1 MPFTQ
6 TDLAKYPF
14 LPQAQNYIKQLN
26 LTIQDLTE
34 TPRII
39 KHAEQRI
46 TSCFETAP
54 QPSRQPAT
62 PEIEITSFPV
72 ATMMVA
78 AVADKYLKKRYALH
92 EAKTMYEYLG
102 QENPEKIQEIARF
115 FTWDTQN
122 LPDTPPYPF
131 AIHFTNYLQNAATLQ
146 EPEWKLVN
154 RQLSHGRVPITQHE
168 AARLLQEEI
177 RRYVETKLD
186 TKVTA
191 LPPEIKATVERLKN
205 TFTAR
210 KGAIRQEEY
219 PQTVN
224 PDAFP
229 PCIRALHNALTSGHH
244 LSHTGRFTLTTFLVN
259 IGMPTETVL
268 DLYRNV
274 SDFNERLTRYQVE
287 HIAGERG
294 SRTRYQPPTCQT
306 LRTHGV
312 CTNPDDGCKNVR
324 HPLNS
329 YRRRLR
335 RNQAEEK
342 AAQSSK

>member
-14 LPQAQNYIKQLN
+14 LPQAQTYIKQLN
-26 LTIQDLTE
+26 LTIQELTE

-46 TSCFETAP
+46 TNSFETAT
-54 QPSRQPAT
+54 QLSRQLAT
-62 PEIEITSFPV
+62 PEIEIASFPV

-78 AVADKYLKKRYALH
+78 AIADNYLRKRYALH
-92 EAKTMYEYLG
+92 EAKTMYGYLG
-102 QENPEKIQEIARF
+102 HESPEKIQEIARF
-115 FTWDTQN
+115 FSWDIQD
-122 LPDTPPYPF
+122 LQDTSPYPF
-131 AIHFTNYLQNAATLQ
+131 TLHFINYLQNTTHLQ
-146 EPEWKLVN
+146 EPGWKLVN
-154 RQLSHGRVPITQHE
+154 RQLRHGRVTVTQHE

-177 RRYVETKLD
+177 RRYVEARLD
-186 TKVTA
+186 TKVKA
-191 LPPEIKATVERLKN
+191 LPPELKATVERLKN

-224 PDAFP
+224 HEAFP
-229 PCIRALHNALTSGHH
+229 PCIRALYDALSSGHH

-259 IGMPTETVL
+259 IGMPTEAVL
-268 DLYRNV
+268 DLYRHV

-312 CTNPDDGCKNVR
+312 CTNPDDNCKNVR
-324 HPLNS
+324 HPLSS

-335 RNQAEEK
+335 RNQA
-342 AAQSSK
+342 

>member
-14 LPQAQNYIKQLN
+14 LPQAQNYIKQLD
-26 LTIQDLTE
+26 LTIQELTE

-39 KHAEQRI
+39 KHAEHRI
-46 TSCFETAP
+46 TDSFETAP
-54 QPSRQPAT
+54 QPSRQLAT

-78 AVADKYLKKRYALH
+78 ASADKYLRKRYALH
-92 EAKTMYEYLG
+92 EAKTMYEYLS
-102 QENPEKIQEIARF
+102 QESPEKIQEIARF
-115 FTWDTQN
+115 FSWDIQN
-122 LPDTPPYPF
+122 LLDASPYPF
-131 AIHFTNYLQNAATLQ
+131 TLHFTNYLQDATPLQ
-146 EPEWKLVN
+146 EPRWKLVN
-154 RQLSHGRVPITQHE
+154 RQLRHGRVPITQHE

-177 RRYVETKLD
+177 HRHVEAKLD
-186 TKVTA
+186 TKVTS

-210 KGAIRQEEY
+210 KGAIKREEY

-224 PDAFP
+224 HEAFP
-229 PCIRALHNALTSGHH
+229 PCIRALQDALSSGHH

-259 IGMPTETVL
+259 IGMPTEAVL
-268 DLYRNV
+268 DLYRDV

-294 SRTRYQPPTCQT
+294 SRTRYRPPRCQT

-312 CTNPDDGCKNVR
+312 CTNPDDDCKKAR
-324 HPLNS
+324 SPLVC
-329 YRRRLR
+329 YRRKLSR
-335 RNQAEEK
+335 
-342 AAQSSK
+342 